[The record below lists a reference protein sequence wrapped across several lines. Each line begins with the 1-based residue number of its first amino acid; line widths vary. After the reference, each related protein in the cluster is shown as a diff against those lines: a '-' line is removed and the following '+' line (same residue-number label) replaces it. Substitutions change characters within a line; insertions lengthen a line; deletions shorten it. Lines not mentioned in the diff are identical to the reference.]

1 MAVLEEKDVMKM
13 LEETKAVLHGH
24 FLLTSGLHSPMYVE
38 NSTYCSI
45 LNIPSVCAR
54 KSHVVMKT
62 TMLNW

>member
-13 LEETKAVLHGH
+13 LEETEAVLHGH
-24 FLLTSGLHSPMYVE
+24 FLLTSVCTALCMLK

-54 KSHVVMKT
+54 KSHVVMKRQC
-62 TMLNW
+62 

>member
-13 LEETKAVLHGH
+13 LEETEAVLHGH
-24 FLLTSGLHSPMYVE
+24 FLLTSGLHSPMY
-38 NSTYCSI
+38 
-45 LNIPSVCAR
+45 IPSACAR